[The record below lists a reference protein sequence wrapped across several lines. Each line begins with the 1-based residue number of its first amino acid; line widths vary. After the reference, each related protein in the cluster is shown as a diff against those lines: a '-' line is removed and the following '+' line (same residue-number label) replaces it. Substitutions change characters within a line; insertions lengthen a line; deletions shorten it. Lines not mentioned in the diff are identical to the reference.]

1 MNIYQRL
8 ANIEA
13 SLPKG
18 HYRPYEGLTIAE
30 LRQVVAIADH
40 PTNYGLEGNDQL
52 DTADGIRALLA
63 EASDKGILAG
73 LEV

>member
-18 HYRPYEGLTIAE
+18 HYRPYEGLTVTE
-30 LRQVVAIADH
+30 LRQVIAIADH
-40 PTNYGLEGNDQL
+40 PTNYGLQGNDQL
-52 DTADGIRALLA
+52 DTAEGIRALLA
-63 EASDKGILAG
+63 EASDKGVLEGLA
-73 LEV
+73 V